1 MFEYQLL
8 AVCYITPME
17 NLRILT
23 REIGALAEKTGLWI
37 QKEQRSFQPELEEEK
52 DHNSLVSYVD
62 KKAEEQ
68 LVEGLS
74 KLLPDA
80 GFITEE
86 ATVLNERK
94 ALSWVI
100 DPLDGTTNFIHGLSL
115 FAVSIGLLD
124 GDDLIAGVVYEAG
137 QKELFSSWKGG
148 GAWCNDE
155 RIAVSKRKTVKEGLF
170 ATGFPYYDYGR
181 MQAFQA
187 LLSDFFVGSR
197 GLRRLGSAATDLAW
211 VACGRFEGFFEYG
224 LSAWDVAGGA
234 LLVQE
239 AGGSVCDFEGG
250 DDFLFGKTII
260 SANEHVFEEFRSIIQ
275 NRMSP
280 VK

>member
-1 MFEYQLL
+1 
-8 AVCYITPME
+8 ME
-17 NLRILT
+17 NLRLLC
-23 REIGALAEKTGLWI
+23 REVGALAQQTGRWI
-37 QKEQRSFQPELEEEK
+37 LNEQKSFQPELEEEK

-62 KKAEEQ
+62 KTAEEK

-74 KLLPDA
+74 QLLPEA

-86 ATVLNERK
+86 ATIINERK

-100 DPLDGTTNFIHGLSL
+100 DPLDGTTNFIHGLPL

-137 QKELFSSWKGG
+137 QNELFTSWKGG
-148 GAWCNDE
+148 GAWCNNE
-155 RIAVSKRKTVKEGLF
+155 RIAVSNRKTVKEGLF

-224 LSAWDVAGGA
+224 LSPWDVAGGA

-239 AGGSVCDFEGG
+239 AGGQVCDFEGG
-250 DDFLFGKTII
+250 TDYLFGKTII
-260 SANEHVFEEFRSIIQ
+260 SANADVFEEFQSMIQ
-275 NRMSP
+275 NRMNP
-280 VK
+280 